1 MKKKHLFD
9 TKFSILYSSS
19 IINALG
25 NQLSIIAF
33 PLIAIEYFNADS
45 SLTSLVTLFIFL
57 PNLLFSSHAGVF
69 VDKHRKKYIL
79 IYSNIV
85 CFLIAISMYVFIDN
99 INIIAFFS
107 LIFVISSV
115 MIFSGIAFFS
125 YVPIIVEKDNIKS
138 ANYQLEISN
147 SIIQS
152 IGPAIGGQIA
162 ALFKTSI
169 LVLIDGIS
177 FLISGLLHFLIPSNK
192 EVLDYKENESYFKS
206 ISRGYK
212 YVWSNLLLKTLLIS
226 YSVLV
231 LSIGIF
237 QSLQIYYLSKDLHLN
252 TFTIGLILS
261 LGNIGMIFS
270 AFLSK
275 FISNK
280 LGDLV
285 TIALSLFCYFLG
297 FILYFLAKDTTYLLI
312 FFGQT
317 LISFA
322 LPLYN
327 VCVLSIRQTI
337 IPNELLGRTTSIW
350 RLAGRGLIP
359 LGSLLA
365 AFLSLYVNVEYL
377 MLIAGLI
384 SLISV
389 FIIVTKKRL
398 LKMVR

>member
-1 MKKKHLFD
+1 
-9 TKFSILYSSS
+9 
-19 IINALG
+19 
-25 NQLSIIAF
+25 
-33 PLIAIEYFNADS
+33 
-45 SLTSLVTLFIFL
+45 
-57 PNLLFSSHAGVF
+57 
-69 VDKHRKKYIL
+69 
-79 IYSNIV
+79 
-85 CFLIAISMYVFIDN
+85 MYVFIDN
-99 INIIAFFS
+99 INIMAFFL

-350 RLAGRGLIP
+350 RLAGKGLIP

-389 FIIVTKKRL
+389 FIIINKKRL
-398 LKMVR
+398 LK